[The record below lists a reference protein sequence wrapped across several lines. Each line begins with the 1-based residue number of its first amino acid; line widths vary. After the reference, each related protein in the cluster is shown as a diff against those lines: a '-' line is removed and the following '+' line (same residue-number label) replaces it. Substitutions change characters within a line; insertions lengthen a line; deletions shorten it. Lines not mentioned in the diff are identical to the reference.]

1 MVDVGIMLLYLANAQ
16 HLCIAIVKKQHP
28 LVLLVCVVWCFLP
41 SFFFFSFI
49 FIALIFR
56 SSKSCLMFIIWL
68 MLFLVISHII
78 QDLPECASF
87 AWKQRR
93 DVYRD

>member
-41 SFFFFSFI
+41 SFFFF
-49 FIALIFR
+49 
-56 SSKSCLMFIIWL
+56 
-68 MLFLVISHII
+68 FLHFYCSY
-78 QDLPECASF
+78 L
-87 AWKQRR
+87 
-93 DVYRD
+93 